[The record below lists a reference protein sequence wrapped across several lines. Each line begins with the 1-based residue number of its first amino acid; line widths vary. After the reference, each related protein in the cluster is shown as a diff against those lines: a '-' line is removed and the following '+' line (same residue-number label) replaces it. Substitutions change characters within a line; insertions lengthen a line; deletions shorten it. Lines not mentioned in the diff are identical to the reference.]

1 LRCYI
6 DFQIISS
13 YLKLKRIKGVSPRNI
28 LSIIEHYG
36 KIEEIFKFKP
46 DELASIGI
54 KENISREILNISS
67 LKDDFV
73 DEQLRLIKKHN
84 ITVLVL
90 EDENYPEEL
99 RNIYDPPPVLFAY
112 GNLECLK
119 KPKIAIVGARKSS
132 ERAKKIAAKIA
143 SDLAEAGIN
152 IVSGFAAGIDICA
165 HIGASEKGSTTAV
178 FGCGLLT
185 VYPAS
190 NKRYLKKI
198 LENGVII
205 SEYWLTEPP
214 NWYNFPKRNRIISGL
229 SLGTLVVEASKKSGS
244 LITAKLALEQNR
256 ELFAIPTFPDSVNS
270 ATNFLI
276 KNGAILVEN
285 YLDIIENTPQLLNN
299 LKVIDKKEQDNII
312 NLTDKTRP
320 VYDLIA
326 EQPLSSNEL
335 MLKVNIDF
343 MELMACLT
351 ELELSNLIKRGLD
364 GKYYIY

>member
-1 LRCYI
+1 M
-6 DFQIISS
+6 F
-13 YLKLKRIKGVSPRNI
+13 
-28 LSIIEHYG
+28 E
-36 KIEEIFKFKP
+36 
-46 DELASIGI
+46 SIGI
-54 KENISREILNISS
+54 KKNIAKEIINIHK

-73 DEQLRLIKKHN
+73 EEQIRLIKKHN

-90 EDENYPEEL
+90 EDRDYPEEL

-112 GNLECLK
+112 GNLESLK
-119 KPKIAIVGARKSS
+119 KPKIAVVGSRKSS
-132 ERAKKIAAKIA
+132 ERAKKIATKIS
-143 SDLAEAGIN
+143 SDLAEVGLN

-190 NKRYLKKI
+190 NKKYLKKI
-198 LENGVII
+198 LENGVIL
-205 SEYWLTEPP
+205 SEYWLNEPP

-285 YLDIIENTPQLLNN
+285 YLDIVENTPQLLKSF
-299 LKVIDKKEQDNII
+299 KVIDKKDQCNII
-312 NLTDKTRP
+312 ELTDKVRP
-320 VYDLIA
+320 VYNLIA
-326 EQPLSSNEL
+326 RQPLSSNEL
-335 MLKVNIDF
+335 MLELKIDF
-343 MELMACLT
+343 MELMTCLT
-351 ELELSNLIKRGLD
+351 ELELNNLIKRGLD

>member
-1 LRCYI
+1 M
-6 DFQIISS
+6 F
-13 YLKLKRIKGVSPRNI
+13 
-28 LSIIEHYG
+28 E
-36 KIEEIFKFKP
+36 
-46 DELASIGI
+46 SIGI
-54 KENISREILNISS
+54 KKNIAKEIINIHK

-73 DEQLRLIKKHN
+73 EEQIRLIKKHN

-90 EDENYPEEL
+90 EDRDYPEEL

-112 GNLECLK
+112 GNLESLK
-119 KPKIAIVGARKSS
+119 KPKIAVVGSRKSS
-132 ERAKKIAAKIA
+132 ERAKKIATKIS
-143 SDLAEAGIN
+143 SDLAEVGLN

-190 NKRYLKKI
+190 NKKYLKKI
-198 LENGVII
+198 LENGAIL
-205 SEYWLTEPP
+205 SEYWLNEPP

-244 LITAKLALEQNR
+244 LITAKLAIEQNR

-285 YLDIIENTPQLLNN
+285 YLDIVENTPQLLKS
-299 LKVIDKKEQDNII
+299 LKVIDKKDQCNII
-312 NLTDKTRP
+312 ELTDKTRP

-326 EQPLSSNEL
+326 RQPLSSNEL
-335 MLKVNIDF
+335 MLEVNMDF
-343 MELMACLT
+343 MELMTCLT
-351 ELELSNLIKRGLD
+351 ELELNNLIKRGLD

>member
-1 LRCYI
+1 MRCNI
-6 DFQIISS
+6 DFQVISN
-13 YLKLKRIKGVSPRNI
+13 YLKLKRIKGVSPKNI
-28 LSIIEHYG
+28 LSIVDTFGSIE
-36 KIEEIFKFKP
+36 KIFNIKI
-46 DELASIGI
+46 DELVSIGI
-54 KENISREILNISS
+54 KENIAKEIVNINH

-73 DEQLRLIKKHN
+73 EEQLRLIKKHN
-84 ITVLVL
+84 VTVLVL
-90 EDENYPEEL
+90 EDEDYPEEL

-112 GNLECLK
+112 GKLDCLK
-119 KPKIAIVGARKSS
+119 RPKIAIVGARKSS

-143 SDLAEAGIN
+143 CDLAETGIN
-152 IVSGFAAGIDICA
+152 IVSGFAAGVDISA

-185 VYPAS
+185 VYPAT

-198 LENGVII
+198 LENGVIV

-214 NWYNFPKRNRIISGL
+214 NWYNFPQRNRIISGL

-256 ELFAIPTFPDSVNS
+256 ELYAIPTFPDSINS

-285 YLDIIENTPQLLNN
+285 YLDIIENTPQLLKS
-299 LKVIDKKEQDNII
+299 LKVIDKKEQGNII
-312 NLTDKTRP
+312 ELTDKTRP
-320 VYDLIA
+320 VFDLIA
-326 EQPLSSNEL
+326 EQPLTSNEL
-335 MLKVNIDF
+335 MLKVNMDF
-343 MELMACLT
+343 MELMTCLT
-351 ELELSNLIKRGLD
+351 ELELNNLIKRGLD

>member
-1 LRCYI
+1 LRCNI
-6 DFQIISS
+6 DSQLINV
-13 YLKLKRIKGVSPRNI
+13 YLKLKSIKGVTPRNI
-28 LSIIEHYG
+28 SLIVDNFGSIENIFKL
-36 KIEEIFKFKP
+36 KIEELIN
-46 DELASIGI
+46 IGI
-54 KENISREILNISS
+54 KETIAKEIVNLNQ

-73 DEQLRLIKKHN
+73 DEQVKLIKKHN

-90 EDENYPEEL
+90 EDENYPLEL

-152 IVSGFAAGIDICA
+152 IVSGFAAGVDINA
-165 HIGASEKGSTTAV
+165 HIGAAEKGSTTAV

-185 VYPAS
+185 VYPAA

-198 LENGVII
+198 LENGMII
-205 SEYWLTEPP
+205 SEYWLNEPP
-214 NWYNFPKRNRIISGL
+214 NWYNFPQRNRIISGL

-256 ELFAIPTFPDSVNS
+256 ELYAIPTFPDSINS

-276 KNGAILVEN
+276 KNGAILVES
-285 YLDIIENTPQLLNN
+285 YLDIIENTPQLLKS
-299 LKVIDKKEQDNII
+299 LKVIDKKEQGNII
-312 NLTDKTRP
+312 ELTDKSKP
-320 VYDLIA
+320 VYDLISQ
-326 EQPLSSNEL
+326 QPLSSNEL
-335 MLKVNIDF
+335 ILKVNMDF
-343 MELMACLT
+343 MELMTCLT
-351 ELELSNLIKRGLD
+351 ELELNNLIKRGLD

>member
-1 LRCYI
+1 M
-6 DFQIISS
+6 F
-13 YLKLKRIKGVSPRNI
+13 V
-28 LSIIEHYG
+28 
-36 KIEEIFKFKP
+36 
-46 DELASIGI
+46 SIGI
-54 KENISREILNISS
+54 KENIAKEIINIHK

-73 DEQLRLIKKHN
+73 EEQIRLIKKHN
-84 ITVLVL
+84 ISVLVL
-90 EDENYPEEL
+90 EDRDYPEEL

-112 GNLECLK
+112 GNLESLK
-119 KPKIAIVGARKSS
+119 KPKIAVVGSRKSS
-132 ERAKKIAAKIA
+132 ERAKKIATKIS
-143 SDLAEAGIN
+143 SDLAELGLN
-152 IVSGFAAGIDICA
+152 IVSGFAEGIDICA

-190 NKRYLKKI
+190 NKKYLKKI
-198 LENGVII
+198 LENGVIL

-285 YLDIIENTPQLLNN
+285 YLDIVENTPQLLKS
-299 LKVIDKKEQDNII
+299 LKVIDKKDQCNII
-312 NLTDKTRP
+312 GLTDKTRP
-320 VYDLIA
+320 IYNLIA
-326 EQPLSSNEL
+326 RQPLSSNEL
-335 MLKVNIDF
+335 MLEVNMDF
-343 MELMACLT
+343 MELMTCLT
-351 ELELSNLIKRGLD
+351 ELELNNLIKRGLD